1 MTDSPDSTRSFDA
14 RSFLRGLTSAPGVYR
29 MLDGDA
35 AVLYVGKAASLKK
48 RVASYFSKALP
59 TRLQR
64 MVAQIAAIEVTITR
78 TEAEALL
85 LENQLIKA
93 LKPRYN
99 VLLRDDKS
107 YPYIHISDHP
117 WPRLGLHRGQRRVG
131 GQLFG
136 PYPSVAAVREALTT
150 LHKLFGLRG
159 CPDTVFRNRSR
170 PCLQYQIGRC
180 AGPCVGLVSAAEY
193 QDRIRQASAFLD
205 GRSDQLVAEF
215 QREMEAASAALDFE
229 TAARW
234 RDRVADLRTIQ
245 ARQYVDGRR
254 SDLDVLACV
263 VQQGRACVALTS
275 FRSGFNQGTRT
286 YLPRCNGTEEAAEVL
301 AAFVGQHY
309 LDHPPPPEIV
319 ISHPIADRLLLE
331 QVLSE
336 QAGRQVALRSQVR
349 GDRAGYLNLARQNA
363 ELALAS
369 AASSR
374 AGQRARLE
382 DLMTLIGLPALPQRI
397 ECFDIS
403 HTQGEA
409 TVASCVVFDAEG
421 PVRGQYRRFNIGS
434 AAPGDDYAAMREA
447 LLRRFRKVAEGG
459 VAPEL
464 LLIDGGKGQLA
475 EAQRVLEDLGVSGV
489 ALVGV
494 AKGEARKAGEE
505 TLVRPDGTTL
515 KPGAASPGLQ
525 LIQQVRDEAH
535 RFAITGHRA
544 RRGKAR
550 QTSRLEDIAGI
561 GPKRRSSLL
570 RHFGGLDGLRR
581 AGVAEIARAPGVNEA
596 LAQRIYA
603 ALHGTEVA
611 EQAQSPTS

>member
-1 MTDSPDSTRSFDA
+1 MTDAPANVLPFDA
-14 RSFLRGLTSAPGVYR
+14 KRFLRDLTTAPGVYR
-29 MLDGDA
+29 MLDGEA

-64 MVAQIAAIEVTITR
+64 MVAQIAMIEVTITR

-117 WPRLGLHRGQRRVG
+117 WPRLGLHRGQRRVA

-136 PYPSVAAVREALTT
+136 PYPSVLAVREALTT

-180 AGPCVGLVSAAEY
+180 AGPCVGLVSDAEY
-193 QDRIRQASAFLD
+193 RDRIRQASAFLD
-205 GRSDQLVAEF
+205 GRSDQLVTEF
-215 QREMEAASAALDFE
+215 QREMEAASAALEFE
-229 TAARW
+229 AAARW
-234 RDRVADLRTIQ
+234 RDRVADLRAIQ

-254 SDLDVLACV
+254 TDLDVVACV
-263 VQQGRACVALTS
+263 VERGRACVALTS

-286 YLPRCNGTEEAAEVL
+286 YAPRCNGAEDAAEIL

-309 LDHPPPPEIV
+309 LDSPPPPEIV
-319 ISHPIADRLLLE
+319 ISHALIDGRLLE
-331 QVLSE
+331 QVLTE
-336 QAGRQVALRSQVR
+336 QAGRKVVLRHQVR
-349 GDRAGYLNLARQNA
+349 GDRAGYLDLARQNA
-363 ELALAS
+363 ELALS
-369 AASSR
+369 TAANSQ
-374 AGQRARLE
+374 AGQRARHE
-382 DLMTLIGLPALPQRI
+382 DLLRLLGLPALAQRI

-421 PVRGQYRRFNIGS
+421 PVRGQYRRFNITT

-459 VAPEL
+459 VAPDL
-464 LLIDGGKGQLA
+464 LLIDGGKGQVA
-475 EAQRVLEDLGVSGV
+475 EARRVLEELGVSGV
-489 ALVGV
+489 ALAGV
-494 AKGEARKAGEE
+494 AKGEARKPGEE
-505 TLVRPDGTTL
+505 TLVRPDGVTL
-515 KPGAASPGLQ
+515 KPGPASPGLQ

-544 RRGKAR
+544 RRSKTR

-561 GPKRRSSLL
+561 GPRRRSSLL
-570 RHFGGLDGLRR
+570 RHFGGLDGLRK
-581 AGVAEIARAPGVNEA
+581 AGITEIARAPGVSEA
-596 LAQRIYA
+596 LAHRIYA
-603 ALHGTEVA
+603 ALHGTEA
-611 EQAQSPTS
+611 TEQAQSPTS